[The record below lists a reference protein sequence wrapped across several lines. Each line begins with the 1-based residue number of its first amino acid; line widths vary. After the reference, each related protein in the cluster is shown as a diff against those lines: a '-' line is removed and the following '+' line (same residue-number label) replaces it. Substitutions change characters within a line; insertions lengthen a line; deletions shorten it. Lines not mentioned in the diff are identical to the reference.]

1 VGTTELIPDEGA
13 LLTTS
18 TLRKVPVVRRSHQLD
33 LFKSKNFGTSLGI
46 SRLKGEE

>member
-1 VGTTELIPDEGA
+1 VGTTELTPDEGA

-18 TLRKVPVVRRSHQLD
+18 TLQKVSVVKRSHQVY
-33 LFKSKNFGTSLGI
+33 LFESKNFGTSLGF